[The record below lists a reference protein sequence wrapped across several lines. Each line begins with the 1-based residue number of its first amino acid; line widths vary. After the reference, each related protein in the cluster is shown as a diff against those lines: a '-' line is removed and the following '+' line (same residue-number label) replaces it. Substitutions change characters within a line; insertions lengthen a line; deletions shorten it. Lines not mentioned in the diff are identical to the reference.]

1 MTESATPTRANEVA
15 PPRRKLCPLYR
26 SALGTRAATNAWRNA
41 LVSALRVS
49 GLPSSIANKGESS
62 LILYRRLILASMY
75 FDIALAGPKLHD
87 SGILYHREF
96 RLLVIRFDNINIIVC
111 IVHRHTETS
120 PSHRHINRSSSSH
133 HIHHIFCSHS
143 S

>member
-1 MTESATPTRANEVA
+1 MVLITESATPRRANDGA

-49 GLPSSIANKGESS
+49 GLPSSIANNGESS

-75 FDIALAGPKLHD
+75 LDIALAGHVSLPFANIYMSTGSFD
-87 SGILYHREF
+87 V
-96 RLLVIRFDNINIIVC
+96 LLRGNVTVSCFA
-111 IVHRHTETS
+111 
-120 PSHRHINRSSSSH
+120 PFSHFQLPRDK
-133 HIHHIFCSHS
+133 
-143 S
+143 

>member
-1 MTESATPTRANEVA
+1 MTESAMPTRANDVA

-49 GLPSSIANKGESS
+49 GLPSCIANKGESS

-75 FDIALAGPKLHD
+75 FDIALAGHVSLPLANMYMSTGSFD
-87 SGILYHREF
+87 V
-96 RLLVIRFDNINIIVC
+96 LVRVNLTVPCFA
-111 IVHRHTETS
+111 
-120 PSHRHINRSSSSH
+120 PFSHFQLPRDK
-133 HIHHIFCSHS
+133 
-143 S
+143 